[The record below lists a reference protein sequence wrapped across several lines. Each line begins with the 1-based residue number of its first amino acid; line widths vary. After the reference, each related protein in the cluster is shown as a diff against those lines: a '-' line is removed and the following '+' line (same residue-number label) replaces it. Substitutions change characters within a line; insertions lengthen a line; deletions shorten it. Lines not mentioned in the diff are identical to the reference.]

1 MPIEASGS
9 PTGFIERHM
18 EKQLLPQALL
28 ARKIVSVAPE
38 PPNAMAVPARDDAMK

>member
-9 PTGFIERHM
+9 PTGFIERHT

-28 ARKIVSVAPE
+28 ARKIVSVARE
-38 PPNAMAVPARDDAMK
+38 QPNARHAMMQ